1 MMIWIQ
7 YCKALL
13 LMALVAQGSHA
24 ETDIPP
30 GLGLSPDGKAELS
43 SPRSDESVERILWD
57 GVPIAITIGVGRER
71 IIQFPGSVR
80 LGIPAQL
87 LPYLRTQSQRGSV
100 YWLATRPF
108 AATRLQVQDS
118 QSGQFYLVDL
128 TAIEKPTS
136 QSRIE
141 VINTTAQAPEAAQ
154 TINSVVSAE
163 SSNAITQVLPKSL
176 RREHSKTS
184 SVSDY
189 TVLTRYAAH
198 QLYAPARLLKTPEGI
213 HTASFNSDSSDTLL
227 RGGDILAE
235 PVAAWRKGNLFVTA
249 VKLTNRSPHTVVL
262 DPRLLRGQ
270 WRTATFQHSQLGGAA
285 ASDTNVTALYLISD
299 RPVARMP

>member
-1 MMIWIQ
+1 MIRIQ

-24 ETDIPP
+24 ESDIPP

-43 SPRSDESVERILWD
+43 SPRADESVERILWD
-57 GVPIAITIGVGRER
+57 GVPIAITLGVGRER

-80 LGIPAQL
+80 LGIPSQL
-87 LPYLRTQSQRGSV
+87 LPLLRTQSQHGSV
-100 YWLATRPF
+100 YWLATQPF

-128 TAIEKPTS
+128 TATDKPTS
-136 QSRIE
+136 RSRIE
-141 VINTTAQAPEAAQ
+141 VVNTIAQAPEAAQ
-154 TINSVVSAE
+154 PIHSDALAENNNGIPSVPPK
-163 SSNAITQVLPKSL
+163 LPG
-176 RREHSKTS
+176 RERPKTS

-189 TVLTRYAAH
+189 TVLTRYAAQ
-198 QLYAPARLLKTPEGI
+198 QLYAPARLLKTPEGV
-213 HTASFNSDSSDTLL
+213 HAASFNSDSSESLI

-249 VKLTNRSPHTVVL
+249 VKLTNRSSHTVVL

-270 WRTATFQHSQLGGAA
+270 WRTATFQHAQLGAA
-285 ASDTNVTALYLISD
+285 SSDTNVTALYLISD

>member
-1 MMIWIQ
+1 MRQ
-7 YCKALL
+7 PVYCHLLL
-13 LMALVAQGSHA
+13 LMLLATQSSHA
-24 ETDIPP
+24 ESDIPP

-43 SPRSDESVERILWD
+43 TPRSDESVERILWD

-71 IIQFPGSVR
+71 IIQFPASVR
-80 LGIPAQL
+80 LGIPSQL
-87 LPYLRTQSQRGSV
+87 SPYLRTQSQRGSV

-128 TAIEKPTS
+128 TATEKPTS

-141 VINTTAQAPEAAQ
+141 VVNTTAQAPETAQ
-154 TINSVVSAE
+154 PIPSDALAE
-163 SSNAITQVLPKSL
+163 SSNAIAASLPKSP
-176 RREHSKTS
+176 RHERQKTS

-189 TVLTRYAAH
+189 TVLTRYAAQ

-213 HTASFNSDSSDTLL
+213 HTASFNSDSSESLL

-235 PVAAWRKGNLFVTA
+235 PMAAWRKGNLTVTA
-249 VKLTNRSPHTVVL
+249 VKLTNRSGHTIVL

-270 WRTATFQHSQLGGAA
+270 WRTATFQHAQLGAA
-285 ASDTNVTALYLISD
+285 ASDTNVTAVYLISD

>member
-1 MMIWIQ
+1 MIGR
-7 YCKALL
+7 YRNLVL
-13 LMALVAQGSHA
+13 LMAFATPASHA

-43 SPRSDESVERILWD
+43 SPRSDEAVERILWD
-57 GVPIAITIGVGRER
+57 GVPIAVTIAVGRER

-80 LGIPAQL
+80 LGIPSQL
-87 LPYLRTQSQRGSV
+87 VQHLRTQSQRGSV

-108 AATRLQVQDS
+108 SATRIQVQDS

-128 TAIEKPTS
+128 TATDKPTS
-136 QSRIE
+136 RSRIE

-154 TINSVVSAE
+154 LIHSDALAE
-163 SSNAITQVLPKSL
+163 TSNVIAQEPPKSP
-176 RREHSKTS
+176 RHERQKTS

-189 TVLTRYAAH
+189 TVLTRYAAQ

-213 HTASFNSDSSDTLL
+213 HTASFNSDSSESLI

-235 PVAAWRKGNLFVTA
+235 PVAAWRKGNLYVTA
-249 VKLTNRSPHTVVL
+249 VKLTNRSAHTVVL

-270 WRTATFQHSQLGGAA
+270 WRTATFQHAQLGAA

>member
-1 MMIWIQ
+1 
-7 YCKALL
+7 
-13 LMALVAQGSHA
+13 MALVAQGSHA
-24 ETDIPP
+24 ESDIPP

-43 SPRSDESVERILWD
+43 SPRADESVERILWY
-57 GVPIAITIGVGRER
+57 GVPIAITLGVGRER

-80 LGIPAQL
+80 LGIPSQL
-87 LPYLRTQSQRGSV
+87 LPLLRTQSQHGSV
-100 YWLATRPF
+100 YWLATQPF

-128 TAIEKPTS
+128 TATDKPTS

-163 SSNAITQVLPKSL
+163 SSHAIMQVLPKSP
-176 RREHSKTS
+176 RREPSKTVS
-184 SVSDY
+184 ISDY
-189 TVLTRYAAH
+189 TVLTRYAAQ

-213 HTASFNSDSSDTLL
+213 HTASFNSDSSESLI

-235 PVAAWRKGNLFVTA
+235 PVAAWRKGNLFVSA
-249 VKLTNRSPHTVVL
+249 VKLTNRSKNTIVL

-270 WRTATFQHSQLGGAA
+270 WRTATFQHDQLGAA
-285 ASDTNVTALYLISD
+285 ASDTSVTAVYLISD